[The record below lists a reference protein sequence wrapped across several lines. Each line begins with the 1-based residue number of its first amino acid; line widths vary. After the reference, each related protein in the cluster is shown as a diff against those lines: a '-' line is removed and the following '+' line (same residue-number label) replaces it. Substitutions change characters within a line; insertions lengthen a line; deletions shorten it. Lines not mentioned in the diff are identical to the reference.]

1 MSLSSFRGDDAAKLA
16 ALNKS
21 QASIEF
27 KLDGTI
33 ITANANFLNAMG

>member
-1 MSLSSFRGDDAAKLA
+1 MSSSDCAAILA

-21 QASIEF
+21 QAIIEF

-33 ITANANFLNAMG
+33 LTANENFLNAM